1 MVEMVRQVKAMEL
14 EVCCTLGM
22 LTAEQAIQLKEAG
35 LTAYNHNLDT
45 SREYYPSITT
55 TRSYDDRLK
64 TVENVRNAGISVC
77 CGGILGLGEEEVD
90 RVGLLYT
97 LATMPTHP
105 ESVPINA
112 LVPIAGTPLGTESST
127 DAADSND
134 QVLTTQQRKGEIPTA
149 IDMTRMIATAR
160 CIMPRT
166 MLRLSAGRMSYTEA
180 EQGLMMLAGANSIF
194 YGEQLLTTQNP
205 ETNRDQAM
213 FRRLGLQGKKPFS
226 EPLSP
231 PPRLLDTDL
240 PRANASLQVET
251 YSDIHVTVVRNS
263 I

>member
-1 MVEMVRQVKAMEL
+1 MNE
-14 EVCCTLGM
+14 C
-22 LTAEQAIQLKEAG
+22 
-35 LTAYNHNLDT
+35 
-45 SREYYPSITT
+45 SI
-55 TRSYDDRLK
+55 
-64 TVENVRNAGISVC
+64 
-77 CGGILGLGEEEVD
+77 GEEEVD

-134 QVLTTQQRKGEIPTA
+134 QVRKGEIPTA

-180 EQGLMMLAGANSIF
+180 EQGLMMLAGEI
-194 YGEQLLTTQNP
+194 
-205 ETNRDQAM
+205 
-213 FRRLGLQGKKPFS
+213 
-226 EPLSP
+226 SP
-231 PPRLLDTDL
+231 SP
-240 PRANASLQVET
+240 
-251 YSDIHVTVVRNS
+251 
-263 I
+263 